1 MNMACLYGPLEYEVD
16 GGKYDPCSGGG
27 YAAPKILTGALRAQT
42 ANAANRKSAWS
53 IVGMSL
59 GNDHGRRYSGKKN
72 TRKPRRGEVHKAD
85 GNRSFSEKN
94 EIHDYMQWQHASV
107 VACG

>member
-27 YAAPKILTGALRAQT
+27 YDAPKILTGALRAQT

-59 GNDHGRRYSGKKN
+59 GNDYGRRYSGKKN

-85 GNRSFSEKN
+85 GNRSFSERTK
-94 EIHDYMQWQHASV
+94 YMTACNGNTQSV
-107 VACG
+107 AACG